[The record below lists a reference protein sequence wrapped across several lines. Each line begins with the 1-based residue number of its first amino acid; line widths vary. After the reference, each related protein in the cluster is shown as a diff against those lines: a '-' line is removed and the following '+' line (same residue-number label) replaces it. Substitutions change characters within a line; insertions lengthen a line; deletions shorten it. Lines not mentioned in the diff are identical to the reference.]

1 MSTTYVYDKATDAGG
16 DRFIVVPPNN
26 LFQLPFSN
34 EDWNSIKVGIIH
46 SVTNSASG
54 GAEEMWLPQPS
65 GDTWPDEFAGP
76 GNYSFIGIGI
86 SAASPSKPT
95 APSNGFIGLAFD
107 GIMSP
112 GDTQGDQYTA
122 NTNKYGV
129 QYKALFIGNVDNKWR
144 FVVDNGIS
152 STAVEKR
159 PTFDWGGIPIAIPNL
174 SASSNFA
181 SYLGLK
187 YTVINK
193 NQSNQQMEIEV
204 RLYST
209 NGGHEIVNSWQTG
222 MQTDTSINNLKER
235 VILDTYPREV
245 RPDQG
250 DIDIHRQVFDWTAN
264 GTPLPLPNAFI
275 WYNSFFSVRPR
286 IHSIAVKRES

>member
-46 SVTNSASG
+46 SATNSASG

-76 GNYSFIGIGI
+76 ENYSFIGIGI
-86 SAASPSKPT
+86 SAASPLKPAT
-95 APSNGFIGLAFD
+95 PGNGFIGLSFD
-107 GIMSP
+107 GIQKP
-112 GDTQGDQYTA
+112 GDTSGDTFTDD
-122 NTNKYGV
+122 TNKYSV
-129 QYKALFIGNVDNKWR
+129 QYLTPIGSLENKWR
-144 FVVDNGIS
+144 FVVDNGVS
-152 STAVEKR
+152 STAIEKEAS
-159 PTFDWGGIPIAIPNL
+159 FDWSGIPIALPNL

-209 NGGHEIVNSWQTG
+209 NGGHEIVNGWKIG

-235 VILDTYPREV
+235 VILDAYPRELS
-245 RPDQG
+245 QT
-250 DIDIHRQVFDWTAN
+250 DIHRATFDWHVN

-286 IHSIAVKRES
+286 LHSIAIKRES